1 MNEVFLSQTQLYLL
15 IAGKCNSHSRT
26 STFLLTTAA
35 CERLFVFT
43 TAWPQTCQVSGVT
56 LEIIVWLSCL
66 FDTLIMLMNMSISS
80 TLLSAAWVMFAIE
93 IPSLSYVIPLLKP
106 DFPSSH
112 NINYNVTF
120 EGPSLENLFDHS
132 GKVPVDH
139 LAFPLAKWLQ
149 YIPLVSVWRR
159 Y

>member
-1 MNEVFLSQTQLYLL
+1 
-15 IAGKCNSHSRT
+15 
-26 STFLLTTAA
+26 
-35 CERLFVFT
+35 
-43 TAWPQTCQVSGVT
+43 
-56 LEIIVWLSCL
+56 
-66 FDTLIMLMNMSISS
+66 MLMNMSIS
-80 TLLSAAWVMFAIE
+80 LSAAWVMFAIE

-112 NINYNVTF
+112 NINHDVTF
-120 EGPSLENLFDHS
+120 EGSSLENLLDHS